1 MLSLA
6 EMEPDEKPETLM
18 SSGRADAQRT
28 GRREFIAG
36 LGAGLLAAAGARL
49 RGNPAAR
56 GRTPAV
62 PDWTYCIFSKHLQ
75 WLDYRELGVAVSQ
88 LGFDGIDLTVRPTG
102 HVLPEKVR
110 TDLPRAV
117 SAVAESGVRI
127 PTITTAITRPE
138 DAGTR
143 EILETASGLGIPF
156 YRLVYYRYPE
166 DKELSDTLA
175 EIRRSLT
182 GLADINRRFRICGDY
197 QNHAGASHFGA
208 ALWDLR
214 AALEGL
220 PRRWLGCQFD
230 IRHATVEGG
239 LAWPTNFRALAGR
252 IHTVVVKDF
261 RWKETRDGWRVENC
275 PLGEGM
281 VPVGPFLA
289 LLLKSGFAGPISLH
303 CEYSL
308 GGAERGRR
316 RLTMDRDRVLES
328 IGKDL
333 ATLKRLVREAL
344 VSVVD

>member
-1 MLSLA
+1 
-6 EMEPDEKPETLM
+6 MEPEEKPDISM
-18 SSGRADAQRT
+18 SNGRADAQRT
-28 GRREFIAG
+28 GRREFVTG
-36 LGAGLLAAAGARL
+36 LGTGLLAAAGAHL
-49 RGNPAAR
+49 TGNASAQDRMPA
-56 GRTPAV
+56 GPE
-62 PDWTYCIFSKHLQ
+62 WTYCIFSKHLQ
-75 WLDYRELGVAVSQ
+75 WLDYRELGAVVSR
-88 LGFDGIDLTVRPTG
+88 LGFDGVDLTVRPTG

-117 SAVAESGVRI
+117 AAVGESGVRV
-127 PTITTAITRPE
+127 PTVTTAITRP
-138 DAGTR
+138 DGPGTR
-143 EILETASGLGIPF
+143 EILETASGLGVPF
-156 YRLVYYRYPE
+156 YRLGYYRYPE
-166 DKELSDTLA
+166 EKEISETLA
-175 EIRRSLT
+175 EIRKSLT
-182 GLADINRRFRICGDY
+182 GLADLNRRFRICGDY

-214 AALEGL
+214 EALEGL

-239 LAWPTNFRALAGR
+239 LAWPTNFKALAGR

-261 RWKETRDGWRVENC
+261 RWKQTTDGWKVENC

-316 RLTMDRDRVLES
+316 RLTMDRERVLES

-333 ATLKRLVREAL
+333 STLKRLSGEAAA
-344 VSVVD
+344 SVG

>member
-1 MLSLA
+1 
-6 EMEPDEKPETLM
+6 MEPDETPDISM
-18 SSGRADAQRT
+18 SNGRADAEKT

-36 LGAGLLAAAGARL
+36 LGTGLLAAAGPRL
-49 RGNPAAR
+49 KGKSS
-56 GRTPAV
+56 GQGGTPAG

-75 WLDYRELGVAVSQ
+75 WLDYRELGAVVSQ
-88 LGFDGIDLTVRPTG
+88 LGFDGIDLTVRPAG
-102 HVLPEKVR
+102 HVLPEMVR
-110 TDLPRAV
+110 KGLPRAV
-117 SAVAESGVRI
+117 SAVGESGVLV
-127 PTITTAITRPE
+127 PTMTTAITDPE
-138 DAGTR
+138 GEWTR
-143 EILETASGLGIPF
+143 EILATASGLGIPF
-156 YRLVYYRYPE
+156 YRLGYYRYAE
-166 DKELSDTLA
+166 EKEISETLT
-175 EIRRSLT
+175 EIRQSLT
-182 GLADINRRFRICGDY
+182 GLADLNRSFRICGDY

-214 AALEGL
+214 EVLEGL

-261 RWKETRDGWRVENC
+261 RWKETPDGWKVENC

-281 VPVGPFLA
+281 VPFGPFLE

-333 ATLKRLVREAL
+333 ATLKRLVGEA
-344 VSVVD
+344 VASVG

>member
-1 MLSLA
+1 
-6 EMEPDEKPETLM
+6 MEPDEKPDTSM
-18 SSGRADAQRT
+18 NCGRADAQIT
-28 GRREFIAG
+28 GRREFVTG
-36 LGAGLLAAAGARL
+36 LATGLLAAAGARL
-49 RGNPAAR
+49 KGNPSAQ
-56 GRTPAV
+56 GGTP
-62 PDWTYCIFSKHLQ
+62 PIPEWTYCIFSKHLQ
-75 WLDYRELGVAVSQ
+75 WLDYRELGVVVSQ

-117 SAVAESGVRI
+117 SAVGESGVRV
-127 PTITTAITRPE
+127 PTMTTAITDPE
-138 DAGTR
+138 GEWTR

-156 YRLVYYRYPE
+156 YRLGYYRYPE
-166 DKELSDTLA
+166 DKGISEVLTA
-175 EIRRSLT
+175 IRRSMA
-182 GLADINRRFRICGDY
+182 GLAELNRRFGICGDY

-214 AALEGL
+214 QALEGL

-239 LAWPTNFRALAGR
+239 LAWPTNFRALSDR

-261 RWKETRDGWRVENC
+261 RWRETPGGWRVENC

-289 LLLKSGFAGPISLH
+289 LLLRSGYAGPVSLH

-328 IGKDL
+328 IGRDL
-333 ATLKRLVREAL
+333 ATLKRLVREA
-344 VSVVD
+344 VASVA

>member
-1 MLSLA
+1 
-6 EMEPDEKPETLM
+6 M
-18 SSGRADAQRT
+18 SSGRAIAQRT
-28 GRREFIAG
+28 GRREFIT
-36 LGAGLLAAAGARL
+36 GLLAASGARL
-49 RGNPAAR
+49 KGNPSAQ

-75 WLDYRELGVAVSQ
+75 WLDYPELGEVVSQ

-102 HVLPEKVR
+102 HVLPERVR

-117 SAVAESGVRI
+117 AAVGESGVRV

-143 EILETASGLGIPF
+143 EILETASGLGIPY
-156 YRLVYYRYPE
+156 YRLGYYRYPE
-166 DKELSDTLA
+166 DREISETLA
-175 EIRRSLT
+175 EIRKSLT
-182 GLADINRRFRICGDY
+182 GLADLNRRLRICGDY

-214 AALEGL
+214 QALEGL

-239 LAWPTNFRALAGR
+239 LAWPTNFKALADR

-261 RWKETRDGWRVENC
+261 RWKETPDGWKVENC

-289 LLLKSGFAGPISLH
+289 LLLKLGFAGSISLH
-303 CEYSL
+303 CEYPL

-333 ATLKRLVREAL
+333 ATLKRLVREAA
-344 VSVVD
+344 

>member
-1 MLSLA
+1 
-6 EMEPDEKPETLM
+6 MEPDETPDTWM
-18 SSGRADAQRT
+18 SNGRADAERT
-28 GRREFIAG
+28 GRREFLAG
-36 LGAGLLAAAGARL
+36 LGTGLLAAAGTRL
-49 RGNPAAR
+49 EGKPSGQGGPLAD
-56 GRTPAV
+56 

-110 TDLPRAV
+110 TDLPGAV
-117 SAVAESGVRI
+117 SAVAESGVTV
-127 PTITTAITRPE
+127 PTITTAITRP
-138 DAGTR
+138 DGPATR

-156 YRLVYYRYPE
+156 YRLGYYRYPE
-166 DKELSDTLA
+166 EKEISETLA
-175 EIRRSLT
+175 EIRKSLT
-182 GLADINRRFRICGDY
+182 GLADLNRRFRICGDY

-214 AALEGL
+214 EALEGL

-239 LAWPTNFRALAGR
+239 LAWPTNFKALAGR

-261 RWKETRDGWRVENC
+261 RWKETLDGWKVENC

-333 ATLKRLVREAL
+333 ATLKRLVGEVAA
-344 VSVVD
+344 SVG

>member
-1 MLSLA
+1 MNGGRVKA
-6 EMEPDEKPETLM
+6 E
-18 SSGRADAQRT
+18 RT
-28 GRREFIAG
+28 ARREFLAG
-36 LGAGLLAAAGARL
+36 LGTGLLAVSGKPIRGAPL
-49 RGNPAAR
+49 AR
-56 GRTPAV
+56 HRRSAV
-62 PDWTYCIFSKHLQ
+62 PEWTYSIFSKHLQ
-75 WLDYRELGVAVSQ
+75 WLDYPELGRAVSQ
-88 LGFDGIDLTVRPTG
+88 LGFDGVDLTVRPSG
-102 HVLPEKVR
+102 HVLPEKAA

-117 SAVAESGVRI
+117 SAVGESGVRVS
-127 PTITTAITRPE
+127 TITTAITDPE
-138 DAGTR
+138 GAGTR

-156 YRLVYYRYPE
+156 YRLGYYRYPE
-166 DKELSDTLA
+166 DKGISETLA
-175 EIRRSLT
+175 AIRSDLG
-182 GLADINRRFRICGDY
+182 GLADLNRRLEICGDY

-214 AALEGL
+214 QALEGL

-239 LAWPTNFRALAGR
+239 LAWPTNFKALADR

-261 RWKETRDGWRVENC
+261 RWMETSEGWRVENC

-281 VPVGPFLA
+281 VPIGPFLS

-328 IGKDL
+328 IGNDL
-333 ATLKRLVREAL
+333 ASLKRLVGEAAA
-344 VSVVD
+344 SGG

>member
-1 MLSLA
+1 
-6 EMEPDEKPETLM
+6 MEPDETPDISM
-18 SSGRADAQRT
+18 SNGRADAERT

-36 LGAGLLAAAGARL
+36 LGAGLLAAAGTRL
-49 RGNPAAR
+49 KGKPSGQGGPPAGA
-56 GRTPAV
+56 
-62 PDWTYCIFSKHLQ
+62 DWTYCIFSKHLQ
-75 WLDYRELGVAVSQ
+75 WLDYRELGAVVSQ

-102 HVLPEKVR
+102 HVPPEKVG

-117 SAVAESGVRI
+117 SAVGESGVRV
-127 PTITTAITRPE
+127 PTMTTAITDPE
-138 DAGTR
+138 GEWTR

-156 YRLVYYRYPE
+156 YRLGYYRYPE
-166 DKELSDTLA
+166 DRDISETLA
-175 EIRRSLT
+175 EIRRSMA
-182 GLADINRRFRICGDY
+182 GLAELNRRFGICGDY

-214 AALEGL
+214 QALEGL
-220 PRRWLGCQFD
+220 PRRWLGSQFD

-261 RWKETRDGWRVENC
+261 RWKETPGGWRVENC

-281 VPVGPFLA
+281 VPLVPFLV
-289 LLLKSGFAGPISLH
+289 LLMKSGFAGPISLH

-316 RLTMDRDRVLES
+316 RLTMDRNRVLES
-328 IGKDL
+328 IGRDL
-333 ATLKRLVREAL
+333 ATLKRLVREAAA
-344 VSVVD
+344 SVG

>member
-1 MLSLA
+1 
-6 EMEPDEKPETLM
+6 MELEDKPDISM
-18 SSGRADAQRT
+18 SNDRADAQRT
-28 GRREFIAG
+28 GRREFVTG
-36 LGAGLLAAAGARL
+36 LGTGLLAAAGAHL
-49 RGNPAAR
+49 KGKPSGQGGPLAD
-56 GRTPAV
+56 

-110 TDLPRAV
+110 TDLPGAV
-117 SAVAESGVRI
+117 SAVAESGVTV
-127 PTITTAITRPE
+127 PTITTAITRP
-138 DAGTR
+138 DGPGTR

-156 YRLVYYRYPE
+156 YRLGYYRYPE
-166 DKELSDTLA
+166 EKEISETLA
-175 EIRRSLT
+175 EIRKSLT
-182 GLADINRRFRICGDY
+182 GLADLNRRFRICGDY

-214 AALEGL
+214 EALEGL
-220 PRRWLGCQFD
+220 PSRWLGCQFD

-239 LAWPTNFRALAGR
+239 LAWPTNFRALAGQ

-261 RWKETRDGWRVENC
+261 RWKETSDGWMVENC

-333 ATLKRLVREAL
+333 ATLKRLVGEAAA
-344 VSVVD
+344 SVG

>member
-6 EMEPDEKPETLM
+6 EMEPPEKSETSM
-18 SSGRADAQRT
+18 SSRRADVRRP
-28 GRREFIAG
+28 GRREFITG
-36 LGAGLLAAAGARL
+36 LGTGLLAAAGAQL
-49 RGNPAAR
+49 RSNPAAQ

-62 PDWTYCIFSKHLQ
+62 SDWTYCIFSKHLQ

-88 LGFDGIDLTVRPTG
+88 LGFDGVDLTVRPTG

-117 SAVAESGVRI
+117 AAVGESGVRV

-143 EILETASGLGIPF
+143 EILETASGLGVPY
-156 YRLVYYRYPE
+156 YRLGYYRYPE
-166 DKELSDTLA
+166 DKEISETLA

-182 GLADINRRFRICGDY
+182 GLADLNRSFEICGDY

-214 AALEGL
+214 QALEGL
-220 PRRWLGCQFD
+220 PRRWIGCQFD

-239 LAWPTNFRALAGR
+239 LAWPTNFKALADR

-261 RWKETRDGWRVENC
+261 RWKETPDGWKVENC

-281 VPVGPFLA
+281 VPIGAFLD
-289 LLLKSGFAGPISLH
+289 LLLKSGFSGSISLH

-308 GGAERGRR
+308 GGAERGHR

-333 ATLKRLVREAL
+333 AILKRLVREAG
-344 VSVVD
+344 

>member
-1 MLSLA
+1 
-6 EMEPDEKPETLM
+6 MEPDETPDISM
-18 SSGRADAQRT
+18 SNGRADAERT

-36 LGAGLLAAAGARL
+36 LGTGLLAAAGARL
-49 RGNPAAR
+49 KAKPSAQ

-75 WLDYRELGVAVSQ
+75 WLDYRELGVVVSQ
-88 LGFDGIDLTVRPTG
+88 LGFDGVDLTVRPTG
-102 HVLPEKVR
+102 HVLPERVR

-117 SAVAESGVRI
+117 SAVAESGVRV
-127 PTITTAITRPE
+127 PTITTAITHPE
-138 DAGTR
+138 GAGTR

-156 YRLVYYRYPE
+156 YRLGYYRYPE
-166 DKELSDTLA
+166 EQEISETLA
-175 EIRRSLT
+175 AIRSSLT
-182 GLADINRRFRICGDY
+182 GLADLNRRFRICGDY

-214 AALEGL
+214 EALEGL

-239 LAWPTNFRALAGR
+239 LAWPTNFKALAGR

-261 RWKETRDGWRVENC
+261 RWKETPGGWKVENC

-289 LLLKSGFAGPISLH
+289 LLLKSGFAGPVSLH

-328 IGKDL
+328 IGQDL
-333 ATLKRLVREAL
+333 ATLKRLVRQAVE
-344 VSVVD
+344 SVG

>member
-1 MLSLA
+1 
-6 EMEPDEKPETLM
+6 MEPDETPDISM
-18 SSGRADAQRT
+18 SNGRADAVRT

-36 LGAGLLAAAGARL
+36 LGTGLLAAAGAQVQ
-49 RGNPAAR
+49 GKPSAQ
-56 GRTPAV
+56 GRTLAV

-75 WLDYRELGVAVSQ
+75 WLDYRELGAVVTQ
-88 LGFDGIDLTVRPTG
+88 LGFDGVDLTVRPTG
-102 HVLPEKVR
+102 HVLPERVG

-127 PTITTAITRPE
+127 PTVTTAITRP
-138 DAGTR
+138 DGPGTR

-156 YRLVYYRYPE
+156 YRLGYYRYPE
-166 DKELSDTLA
+166 EQEISETLA

-182 GLADINRRFRICGDY
+182 GLADLNRRFRICGDY

-214 AALEGL
+214 EALEGL

-252 IHTVVVKDF
+252 VHTVVVKDF
-261 RWKETRDGWRVENC
+261 RWKETPHGWKVENC

-316 RLTMDRDRVLES
+316 RLTMGRDRVLES

-333 ATLKRLVREAL
+333 ATLKRLVGEA
-344 VSVVD
+344 VTSVG

>member
-1 MLSLA
+1 
-6 EMEPDEKPETLM
+6 MEPDKKPDNPM
-18 SSGRADAQRT
+18 SSGRENAQQT

-36 LGAGLLAAAGARL
+36 LGTGLVAAAGAQL
-49 RGNPAAR
+49 EAGPSAQD
-56 GRTPAV
+56 RTPGG
-62 PDWTYCIFSKHLQ
+62 PEWTYCIFSKHLQ
-75 WLDYRELGVAVSQ
+75 WLDYRELGLVASQ

-102 HVLPEKVR
+102 HVLPEEVR

-117 SAVAESGVRI
+117 SDVGESGLRV
-127 PTITTAITRPE
+127 PTITTAVTRPE
-138 DAGTR
+138 GAGTR

-156 YRLVYYRYPE
+156 YRLGYYRYPE
-166 DKELSDTLA
+166 DKDISETLA
-175 EIRRSLT
+175 EINKSLA
-182 GLADINRRFRICGDY
+182 GLAELNRRFEICGDY

-214 AALEGL
+214 QALEGL

-239 LAWPTNFRALAGR
+239 LAWPTNFKALADR

-261 RWKETRDGWRVENC
+261 RWRETPGGWRVENC

-281 VPVGPFLA
+281 VPIGPFLT

-316 RLTMDRDRVLES
+316 QLTMDRDRVLES
-328 IGKDL
+328 IGRDL
-333 ATLKRLVREAL
+333 ATLKRLVREAAA
-344 VSVVD
+344 SAG